1 MRRIVMMAAAL
12 AAVAFAGDAD
22 ARSPRMKRFGSG
34 AAVQAP
40 MTLAMYGGDLA
51 PKGAYAGLGS
61 VDLFGGVASTL
72 PDLADV
78 LDRERRWMESASAA
92 KAAFV
97 DSRASADA
105 DFNACRETFAAA
117 YKAASKAS
125 RRKMR
130 QCRRTAVPLPKQD
143 PEPAGSISTGDALS
157 DGLRRAWVR
166 HMANPVR
173 PEGWDAKV
181 AEIAATP
188 GEEDRLRLAD
198 AFVNGMCPY
207 YRRLVDPKGWTDD
220 PSKDTEWIS
229 EFTQTPTVAAANGGC
244 DCRDYASSKVLML
257 AEAGFPVERLGL
269 AVILPAAG
277 NGAEAGGTGGSV
289 DILHVVAAVR
299 TGRGTVV
306 LDQVRRDGGETV
318 FPLRERN
325 WSIASR
331 GVLWAGGMGGSRFF
345 RPVGAL
351 PVQFAARPETLPIA
365 DDEGR

>member
-12 AAVAFAGDAD
+12 AAFAGDAE

-34 AAVQAP
+34 ATVQAP
-40 MTLAMYGGDLA
+40 KTLAVYGGDLA
-51 PKGAYAGLGS
+51 PKGGYAGLGS
-61 VDLFGGVASTL
+61 VDLFGGMASTL
-72 PDLADV
+72 PDLSGQVDE
-78 LDRERRWMESASAA
+78 ERRWMESVREAKAAHAEARAKADRDFQACKKAFSAAYRNAA
-92 KAAFV
+92 KA
-97 DSRASADA
+97 D
-105 DFNACRETFAAA
+105 
-117 YKAASKAS
+117 
-125 RRKMR
+125 RRKMT
-130 QCRRTAVPLPKQD
+130 QCRRAAVPSPKAA
-143 PEPAGSISTGDALS
+143 PEPAASMPAGDLLS

-229 EFTQTPTVAAANGGC
+229 EFTQTPAVAASNGGC

-257 AEAGFPVERLGL
+257 AEAGFPVERLVL

-351 PVQFAARPETLPIA
+351 PTQFAARPETLPIA

>member
-1 MRRIVMMAAAL
+1 M
-12 AAVAFAGDAD
+12 
-22 ARSPRMKRFGSG
+22 
-34 AAVQAP
+34 
-40 MTLAMYGGDLA
+40 A
-51 PKGAYAGLGS
+51 PKGGYAGLGS
-61 VDLFGGVASTL
+61 VDLFGGMASTL
-72 PDLADV
+72 PDLSGQVDE
-78 LDRERRWMESASAA
+78 ERRWMESVREAKAAHAEARAKADRDFQACKKAFSAAYRNAA
-92 KAAFV
+92 KA
-97 DSRASADA
+97 D
-105 DFNACRETFAAA
+105 
-117 YKAASKAS
+117 
-125 RRKMR
+125 RRKMT
-130 QCRRTAVPLPKQD
+130 QCRRAAVPSPKAA
-143 PEPAGSISTGDALS
+143 PEPAASMPAGDLLS

-229 EFTQTPTVAAANGGC
+229 EFTQTPAVAASNGGC

-257 AEAGFPVERLGL
+257 AEAGFPVERLVL

-299 TGRGTVV
+299 TGDRRARPGG
-306 LDQVRRDGGETV
+306 RDGG
-318 FPLRERN
+318 
-325 WSIASR
+325 
-331 GVLWAGGMGGSRFF
+331 
-345 RPVGAL
+345 
-351 PVQFAARPETLPIA
+351 
-365 DDEGR
+365 GR